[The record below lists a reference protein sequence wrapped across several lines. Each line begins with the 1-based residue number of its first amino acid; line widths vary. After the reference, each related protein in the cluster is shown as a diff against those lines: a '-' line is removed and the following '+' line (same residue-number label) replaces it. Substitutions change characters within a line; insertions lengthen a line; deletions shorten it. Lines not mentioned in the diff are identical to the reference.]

1 MTTYIVAGIVVGSVY
16 AIASLGLV
24 LTYTSSRI
32 FNFANGAMSFFIA
45 ITFYRAVVTWGW
57 NPRLAGILTIF
68 VFSPLLGLLLW
79 AVLFR
84 RLADTPSFVR
94 LVSTVGL
101 SVALPA
107 LASIL
112 YPDIDA
118 NIRPSILWTP
128 AHEYTILGVHVDSNQ
143 VAVVLAAILAAILLT
158 VLLQATP
165 FGLATRATVDS
176 GRLASTSGINTSFV
190 TAVTW
195 MIGTMLAGAA
205 GVLLAALRGFTILQ
219 FTLLLLA
226 SFAAVVVARMHSLV
240 LAFVG
245 SMLIGLLQELSA
257 SQQFA
262 HFLEHF
268 ASPSNPIIIGV
279 RPSIP
284 FIVMLVFLLGYS
296 GLRTEQFAIDTRALA
311 PPRLAVSRTDLPLW
325 RRLIPIAAC
334 LAGVIIAP
342 EFLNG
347 VWLEV
352 VATGLAFS
360 ISFLSYVVV
369 TGEGGMISLC
379 QITFA
384 GIAAAI
390 TAQWATNHNVPVLLA
405 ILIGAAIAVPVG
417 MIAALPSLRVGDL
430 YLALATLAFTQLVQN
445 TYFQT
450 PRIYNFGQG
459 VPVPRPSGLGTDK
472 SFYYLLVVCFVVV
485 ALLVRNLKRS
495 TSGLFLAAMRS
506 SETATATLGI
516 NIVWSKFAAFG
527 ISAFIA
533 GIGGGLYASTVGAAN
548 MMQFDALIGVVWL
561 TVTVTW
567 GIRSITGALLAGLSF
582 AVIPQLVTDHLSGR
596 WLNVPTLLFGLGA
609 IVLAREPRGIVFD
622 TVNRHRER
630 RAKRAARTR
639 GRTPALSEQPVTV

>member
-45 ITFYRAVVTWGW
+45 IVFYRAVVTWGW
-57 NPRLAGILTIF
+57 NPHVAGILTIF

-112 YPDIDA
+112 FPDIDA

-143 VAVVLAAILAAILLT
+143 VAVVAAAVLAAIVLT

-268 ASPSNPIIIGV
+268 ASP
-279 RPSIP
+279 
-284 FIVMLVFLLGYS
+284 
-296 GLRTEQFAIDTRALA
+296 
-311 PPRLAVSRTDLPLW
+311 
-325 RRLIPIAAC
+325 
-334 LAGVIIAP
+334 
-342 EFLNG
+342 
-347 VWLEV
+347 
-352 VATGLAFS
+352 
-360 ISFLSYVVV
+360 
-369 TGEGGMISLC
+369 
-379 QITFA
+379 
-384 GIAAAI
+384 
-390 TAQWATNHNVPVLLA
+390 
-405 ILIGAAIAVPVG
+405 
-417 MIAALPSLRVGDL
+417 
-430 YLALATLAFTQLVQN
+430 
-445 TYFQT
+445 
-450 PRIYNFGQG
+450 
-459 VPVPRPSGLGTDK
+459 
-472 SFYYLLVVCFVVV
+472 
-485 ALLVRNLKRS
+485 
-495 TSGLFLAAMRS
+495 
-506 SETATATLGI
+506 
-516 NIVWSKFAAFG
+516 
-527 ISAFIA
+527 
-533 GIGGGLYASTVGAAN
+533 
-548 MMQFDALIGVVWL
+548 
-561 TVTVTW
+561 
-567 GIRSITGALLAGLSF
+567 
-582 AVIPQLVTDHLSGR
+582 
-596 WLNVPTLLFGLGA
+596 
-609 IVLAREPRGIVFD
+609 
-622 TVNRHRER
+622 
-630 RAKRAARTR
+630 
-639 GRTPALSEQPVTV
+639 